1 MSGWVDIVDN
11 LELRYEALG
20 EITVKGKRMRTDGR
34 IDTDKLMT
42 GDGVLSYIKSYYQ
55 TEP

>member
-1 MSGWVDIVDN
+1 VDN

-20 EITVKGKRMRTDGR
+20 EISVKGKRMRTDGS
-34 IDTDKLMT
+34 IDADKLMT
-42 GDGVLSYIKSYYQ
+42 GNGVLSYIKSYYQ